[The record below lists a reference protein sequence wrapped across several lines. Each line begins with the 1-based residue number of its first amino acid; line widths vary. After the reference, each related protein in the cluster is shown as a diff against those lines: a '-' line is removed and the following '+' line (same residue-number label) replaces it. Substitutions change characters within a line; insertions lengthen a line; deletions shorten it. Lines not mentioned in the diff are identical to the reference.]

1 MFAIRYFPSRYFAS
15 RYWTNVGATAAA
27 TSTPRPTYFLEYRT
41 DQQVIFWTVNEAT
54 FWSSDAST
62 FWSAMGA
69 WVKWVGSITSL
80 VRQQYEFRLTVAP
93 GLSVGVVSALTL
105 NIDMP
110 DVTENILNVAIGS
123 GGTRLS
129 LTKTYQS
136 IKVVSPKLLED
147 GGTATHIKISDKDIA
162 GPLLNAY
169 DKDGIAT
176 TAHADVTVQGY

>member
-1 MFAIRYFPSRYFAS
+1 MFTGSYFPLRHFAERYFAKA
-15 RYWTNVGATAAA
+15 GAAPSAL
-27 TSTPRPTYFLEYRT
+27 STPRPSYFLEYRT
-41 DQQVIFWTVNEAT
+41 DQQVIFWTVNEAA
-54 FWSSDAST
+54 FWSNDAST

-69 WVKWVGSITSL
+69 WIKWVGSITSL

-93 GLSVGVVSALTL
+93 GLSVGVVSALTV

-110 DVTENILNVAIGS
+110 DVTEDVLNVAIGS
-123 GGTRLS
+123 SGTRLS

-147 GGTATHIKISDKDIA
+147 GGTATHIKISDKDIS
-162 GPLLNAY
+162 GPRLNAY
-169 DKDGIAT
+169 DKDGLAT